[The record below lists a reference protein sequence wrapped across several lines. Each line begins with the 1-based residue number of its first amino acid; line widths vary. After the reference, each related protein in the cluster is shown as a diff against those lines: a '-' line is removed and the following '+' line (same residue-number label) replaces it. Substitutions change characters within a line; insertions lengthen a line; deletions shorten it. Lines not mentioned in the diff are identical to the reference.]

1 MAPCF
6 SFGDKTERREMGV
19 KPWER
24 RWRAQGVLHGVA
36 LRGEHGST
44 VHMAIFSSI
53 GIWFV

>member
-1 MAPCF
+1 
-6 SFGDKTERREMGV
+6 MGE
-19 KPWER
+19 KMEGP
-24 RWRAQGVLHGVA
+24 LHGVA